1 MLMNIKEETIC
12 SNEEKKEKL
21 EQKIFL
27 LKMKDIWDIEDYEY
41 YDELIKQLKELE
53 KDLPNPKPH

>member
-1 MLMNIKEETIC
+1 MNIKEETIC